1 MLKEK
6 NNFKIKC
13 ISAFLNLLNKTALV
27 KQGHKQKVTQR
38 NMTNHFSKKVKLL
51 RLNE

>member
-13 ISAFLNLLNKTALV
+13 ISAFFKFTKQDSISKTR
-27 KQGHKQKVTQR
+27 T
-38 NMTNHFSKKVKLL
+38 
-51 RLNE
+51 